1 MTISPVETGRRALDH
16 LDKVLEERP
25 EKNGHELSAA
35 LRCLAEFRD
44 AFIAARRR
52 DPLPAYAALIESING
67 VISSVMA
74 AQFPLGDIQWDE
86 LVKARDW
93 LSGAVESSRLSGLRN
108 QL

>member
-1 MTISPVETGRRALDH
+1 MPPDVTGRRALEH
-16 LDKVLEERP
+16 LDKVLGDRP

-52 DPLPAYAALIESING
+52 EPLKAYDALIESING
-67 VISSVMA
+67 VISSVLA

-93 LSGAVESSRLSGLRN
+93 LSGAVESG
-108 QL
+108 QLFELTNRR